1 MTTAIDTDIQSGIR
15 SGIRLTLAEFL
26 DLPEMEQRCEL
37 IDGVLHMA
45 AFPIP
50 DHQILTTLLT
60 SYLSLQI
67 METGLGIV
75 LAPTGVVV
83 AADSVV
89 GPDIIV
95 IRAERAHIIG
105 ATVINGAPDIVV
117 EALSSHRNRDLVE
130 KRRLYQ
136 AAGIPEYWLVDGEAN
151 TLTVLALGDDG
162 IYRERAIL
170 TAADT
175 LTTPLFPDFS
185 LPLAQLFNHPARPR
199 R

>member
-1 MTTAIDTDIQSGIR
+1 MTTATAIR

-37 IDGVLHMA
+37 IDGVLRMA

-50 DHQILTTLLT
+50 DHQFLALVLATRLTQ
-60 SYLSLQI
+60 QI
-67 METGLGIV
+67 TEAGQGIV
-75 LAPTGVVV
+75 LHETGIILTDDT
-83 AADSVV
+83 AV
-89 GPDIIV
+89 GPDIV
-95 IRAERAHIIG
+95 ALRADRADIIG
-105 ATVINGAPDIVV
+105 ARAINGAPDIVV
-117 EALSSHRNRDLVE
+117 EVLSSNRRADLVR
-130 KRRLYQ
+130 KRELYQ
-136 AAGIPEYWLVDGEAN
+136 AAGIPEYWILDGDAN

-162 IYRERAIL
+162 AYRERAIL

-175 LTTPLFPDFS
+175 LTTPLFPDFA